1 MTNLYDYSAT
11 LENGEQ
17 YSLEKYKG
25 DVVLIVNTATKCG
38 FTPQFDGLEKLYQQ
52 YKDQGFTVLGF
63 PSNQFKQELASGKEA
78 AEACR
83 LNYGVTF
90 PMHEVVDV
98 NGEKAAPVFKYVTS
112 HAKGLLGSES
122 VKWNFTKFLVDRDG
136 NVVERFASKDKPE
149 SLKKSIEKLL

>member
-1 MTNLYDYSAT
+1 MSNLYDYSAT

-63 PSNQFKQELASGKEA
+63 PSNQFKQELSSGKEA

-98 NGEKAAPVFKYVTS
+98 NGDSAAPVFKYVTS
-112 HAKGLLGSES
+112 EAKGFLGSES
-122 VKWNFTKFLVDRDG
+122 VKWNFTKFLVDRNG
-136 NVVERFASKDKPE
+136 QVVERFASKDKPE

>member
-1 MTNLYDYSAT
+1 MSNLYDYSAT

-63 PSNQFKQELASGKEA
+63 PSNQFKQELSSGKEA

-98 NGEKAAPVFKYVTS
+98 NGDNAAPVFKYITS
-112 HAKGLLGSES
+112 EAKGFLGSES
-122 VKWNFTKFLVDRDG
+122 VKWNFTKFLVDRNG
-136 NVVERFASKDKPE
+136 QVVERFASKDKPE
-149 SLKKSIEKLL
+149 ALKKSIEKLL

>member
-17 YSLEKYKG
+17 YSLDKYKG

-38 FTPQFDGLEKLYQQ
+38 FASQFDGLEKLYQQ

-63 PSNQFKQELASGKEA
+63 PSNQFKQELSTGKEA

-83 LNYGVTF
+83 LDYGVTF

-112 HAKGLLGSES
+112 QAKGLLGSES

-136 NVVERFASKDKPE
+136 HVVDRFASKDKPE